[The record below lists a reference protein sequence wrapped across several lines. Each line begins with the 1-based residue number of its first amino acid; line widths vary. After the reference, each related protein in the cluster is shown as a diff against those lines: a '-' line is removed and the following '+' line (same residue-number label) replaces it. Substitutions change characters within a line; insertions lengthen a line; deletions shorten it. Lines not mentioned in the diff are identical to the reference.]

1 VSTLKRQRQK
11 GRTLATSAT
20 QAPRSRRRSASLI
33 AGLICV
39 GLIVT
44 IALVSLVYQPYDPS
58 DLSGGRLTPPSL
70 AHWAGTDQL
79 GRDMLT
85 RLMIGA
91 QIALVAGG
99 GSVLIGAVVG
109 IPLGMLAAF
118 ATRWLDDTLAAVL
131 DILIAFP
138 TLLLAMLIIAA
149 QGASLGSAVFAIG
162 LAMSSIVAR
171 LVRILVK
178 RVLGQ
183 DYITAA
189 RTSGS
194 GWPSIVGR
202 HILPN
207 IWQTVVVSLAIQFGA
222 AVLAEASLSYLGLG
236 APPPNASWGALLQQ
250 AQATVYT
257 APLGAI
263 APGILLVVL
272 VVGMNLIAD
281 GLRDIGDP
289 TQRRRA

>member
-1 VSTLKRQRQK
+1 
-11 GRTLATSAT
+11 
-20 QAPRSRRRSASLI
+20 LI

-58 DLSGGRLTPPSL
+58 DLSGGRLTSPSL

-109 IPLGMLAAF
+109 IPLGLLAAF

>member
-1 VSTLKRQRQK
+1 VSTLKNKRQK
-11 GRTLATSAT
+11 GTTLATSAT
-20 QAPRSRRRSASLI
+20 PAPRSRRRSASLI

-138 TLLLAMLIIAA
+138 TLLLAMLIIAT

>member
-1 VSTLKRQRQK
+1 
-11 GRTLATSAT
+11 
-20 QAPRSRRRSASLI
+20 
-33 AGLICV
+33 
-39 GLIVT
+39 
-44 IALVSLVYQPYDPS
+44 
-58 DLSGGRLTPPSL
+58 
-70 AHWAGTDQL
+70 
-79 GRDMLT
+79 
-85 RLMIGA
+85 LMIGA

-109 IPLGMLAAF
+109 IPLGLLAAL

>member
-1 VSTLKRQRQK
+1 MSTFKRERQN
-11 GRTLATSAT
+11 GTTLATSAT
-20 QAPRSRRRSASLI
+20 PAPRSRRRSASLI

-58 DLSGGRLTPPSL
+58 DLSGGRLTSPSL

-109 IPLGMLAAF
+109 IPLGLLAAF

>member
-1 VSTLKRQRQK
+1 VSTFKRERQN
-11 GRTLATSAT
+11 GTTLATSAT
-20 QAPRSRRRSASLI
+20 PAPRSRRRSASLI

>member
-1 VSTLKRQRQK
+1 MSTLKNKRQK
-11 GRTLATSAT
+11 GTTLATSAT
-20 QAPRSRRRSASLI
+20 PAPRSRRRSASLI

>member
-1 VSTLKRQRQK
+1 VSTFKRERQN
-11 GRTLATSAT
+11 GTTLATSAT
-20 QAPRSRRRSASLI
+20 PAPRSRRRSASLI

-58 DLSGGRLTPPSL
+58 DLSGGRLTSPSL

-109 IPLGMLAAF
+109 IPLGLLAAF